1 MYCGFWVYICTMQNG
16 INNIKITKLNRVE
29 NTDIEL
35 LYNGII
41 AFELIKVE
49 INFYGKI
56 IEDTLDT
63 KIMSD
68 GKQIVIDGNGYI
80 KSGYQIN

>member
-1 MYCGFWVYICTMQNG
+1 MQNG